1 MKKLDTDF
9 IETIIATIIA
19 TILFPVITFGLAYL
33 GGMLLNWIV
42 GARLIEGINL
52 MFNTTRF
59 TRELIPL
66 TCATLAVIGSYFKS
80 DGTDFLNVD
89 KS

>member
-42 GARLIEGINL
+42 GAGLIEGINL

-80 DGTDFLNVD
+80 VGTDFLNVD